1 MTEETNDFKK
11 MSDVLGEIISQ
22 KHIRVGI
29 DKIRIQEAWRIVM
42 GKNIEKYTSNV
53 SYKKGVLSVKLKS
66 SVLKE
71 ELFFEKEKVKR
82 LLNENLG
89 KKYIKEI
96 KLNWKFQFY
105 QSEMKS
111 QHSHSRHY
119 LSHGQHFLPLI

>member
-53 SYKKGVLSVKLKS
+53 GYKKGVLSVKLKS

-96 KLNWKFQFY
+96 KLNWKFQLY

-119 LSHGQHFLPLI
+119 LNHGQHFLPLI

>member
-1 MTEETNDFKK
+1 MTEEPNDFKK
-11 MSDVLGEIISQ
+11 ISEVLSEIISQ

-42 GKNIEKYTSNV
+42 GKNIEKYTSNIT
-53 SYKKGVLSVKLKS
+53 YKKGILSVKLKS

-89 KKYIKEI
+89 KKYIQEI
-96 KLNWKFQFY
+96 KLN
-105 QSEMKS
+105 
-111 QHSHSRHY
+111 
-119 LSHGQHFLPLI
+119 